1 MAVVVEDRISALETL
16 DRFRC
21 PHCNST
27 SPPRLVGAGSVCW
40 EDLIRAPSS
49 DVHDPPLNPFPEM
62 ELGVMVVVVS
72 SWGDLE
78 GEGLK

>member
-1 MAVVVEDRISALETL
+1 MLVEDRISALETL

-27 SPPRLVGAGSVCW
+27 SPPRLAVGVGSVCW
-40 EDLIRAPSS
+40 EDLIRTPPPSS
-49 DVHDPPLNPFPEM
+49 DVNDPPLNPLPAM
-62 ELGVMVVVVS
+62 ELGVMVVS
-72 SWGDLE
+72 SWVDLE